1 MDWLTFIAKIVEI
14 AAWPLL
20 VAWALYLIRP
30 HLSKVL
36 WHLRKIKFKDFEAE
50 FGEGIRDARSEAE
63 EAGLRPSRRNKV
75 TDDNNF
81 MLLATQFPALAIIES
96 FKSLETVL
104 SDLAQSP
111 EFSNVIHNP
120 YQIVH
125 YLARH
130 GRVDK
135 HTLSVYDRLRRLRN
149 MAAHAKEIDVSPGEV
164 VEFRELAVRLAD
176 RLSQEFLQKSSEQN
190 K

>member
-1 MDWLTFIAKIVEI
+1 VDWLTFIAKIVEVI
-14 AAWPLL
+14 AWPLV
-20 VAWALYLIRP
+20 VAWTLYLIRP
-30 HLSKVL
+30 HISKVL
-36 WHLRKIKFKDFEAE
+36 GYLRKIKIKDFEAE

-63 EAGLRPSRRNKV
+63 EAGLRPSKQNKV

-81 MLLATQFPALAIIES
+81 MMLATQFPALAIIES

-104 SDLAQSP
+104 NDMAQSP
-111 EFSNVIHNP
+111 EFSSLTHSP
-120 YQIVH
+120 YQIVG
-125 YLARH
+125 YLAQQ
-130 GRVDK
+130 GRIDK

-164 VEFRELAVRLAD
+164 IEFRELAVRLAD
-176 RLSQEFLQKSSEQN
+176 RLSQEFLHKSSEQN